1 VRNGDVSDI
10 QDAIEAGTGPEPA
23 GQREVVPVL
32 CYGLGPIGLAIADV
46 LCDRGAVTVT
56 GAVDIDPAKTGADLG
71 TLLARPT
78 PIVTIAAEPGQAE
91 PGAVAVH
98 ATGSQLADVEPQ
110 LAGLLADGWNVLST
124 CEQLVYPQATDPAIA
139 ERLHA
144 AALRHGRTLLG
155 SGINPGFLLDA
166 LVLVL
171 TGACTIV
178 RSVQVRRVVDTNAR
192 RIPLQLKAGVGL
204 TPAEFSA
211 RAAAGRIGHV
221 GLRQSALMV
230 AGRLGWRVQDYTERI
245 EPVIAPMPVQTGLG
259 LIPAGS
265 VIGQRQRAAVVSS
278 GRDVLRYDLQM
289 SAGAAAT
296 DSIEIDGDPP
306 IRQHITGGI
315 NGDIGT
321 AAVIANLVPVV
332 AAARPGLLTMADIL
346 PLAGV
351 TGVAPRAGTAG
362 APGVAPRAG
371 TAGAPG
377 VAPRAGTAGAPG
389 IAPRANTAGVA
400 AAGT

>member
-1 VRNGDVSDI
+1 MRTGDVSAI
-10 QDAIEAGTGPEPA
+10 QDAIETGTRREPA
-23 GQREVVPVL
+23 GQRDVIPVL

-46 LCDRGAVTVT
+46 LCGRGAVAVT
-56 GAVDIDPAKTGADLG
+56 GAVDVDPAKAGTDLG
-71 TLLARPT
+71 ALLGRPT
-78 PIVTIAAEPGQAE
+78 PIVTIASEAGQAQ
-91 PGAVAVH
+91 PGGVAVH
-98 ATGSQLADVEPQ
+98 ATGSQLAEVEPQ

-124 CEQLVYPQATDPAIA
+124 CEQLVYPEATDPAAA

-144 AALRHGRTLLG
+144 VAVRHGRTLLG

-171 TGACTIV
+171 TGACTVV
-178 RSVQVRRVVDTNAR
+178 RAVQVRRVVDTNAR

-204 TPAEFSA
+204 TPAEFNA
-211 RAAAGRIGHV
+211 RAEAGRIGHV

-230 AGRLGWRVQDYTERI
+230 AGRLGWQVDDYTERI
-245 EPVIAPMPVQTGLG
+245 EPVVAATPVHTGLG

-265 VIGQRQRAAVVSS
+265 VIGQRQRAAVVSA

-296 DSIEIDGDPP
+296 DSIEIDGDPS

-346 PLAGV
+346 PLAL
-351 TGVAPRAGTAG
+351 ASAGT
-362 APGVAPRAG
+362 
-371 TAGAPG
+371 
-377 VAPRAGTAGAPG
+377 
-389 IAPRANTAGVA
+389 
-400 AAGT
+400 